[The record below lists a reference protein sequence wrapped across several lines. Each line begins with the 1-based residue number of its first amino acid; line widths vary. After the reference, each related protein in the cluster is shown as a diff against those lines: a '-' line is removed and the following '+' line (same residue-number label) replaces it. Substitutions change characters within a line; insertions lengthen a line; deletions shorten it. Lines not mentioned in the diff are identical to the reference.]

1 MIILSFSP
9 NIIFVPLHLRI
20 LVPFPEMLTKS
31 NFKEWFNRYKYAELA
46 STSAALITSLFSKI
60 YSGLTTAYLITFAEY
75 LAFYGVIL
83 FTSYKKLAVNN
94 KLLNKKTTFRDVL
107 SLIKNLVLEFGYPAF
122 LDFLVVR
129 PFCMYWMPILC
140 GNYFFGIIL
149 GKITADSCFY
159 FFTIINYEIIKRK
172 KN

>member
-1 MIILSFSP
+1 
-9 NIIFVPLHLRI
+9 
-20 LVPFPEMLTKS
+20 MLTKS

-46 STSAALITSLFSKI
+46 STSAALTTSLFSKI

-75 LAFYGVIL
+75 LAFYGVIICS
-83 FTSYKKLAVNN
+83 SYRKLAKQN
-94 KLLNKKTTFRDVL
+94 KILNKSTTFKDVL
-107 SLIKNLVLEFGYPAF
+107 SLIKNLALEFGYPAF

-159 FFTIINYEIIKRK
+159 FFTIINYEIIKRRG
-172 KN
+172 N

>member
-1 MIILSFSP
+1 
-9 NIIFVPLHLRI
+9 
-20 LVPFPEMLTKS
+20 MLTKS

-46 STSAALITSLFSKI
+46 STSAALLTSLFSKI

-75 LAFYGVIL
+75 FAFYGVII
-83 FTSYKKLAVNN
+83 FTSYRKLARQN
-94 KLLNKKTTFRDVL
+94 KILEKTTTLNDVI
-107 SLIKNLVLEFGYPAF
+107 SLIKNLALEFGYPAF

>member
-1 MIILSFSP
+1 
-9 NIIFVPLHLRI
+9 
-20 LVPFPEMLTKS
+20 MLTKS

-46 STSAALITSLFSKI
+46 STSAALLTSLFSEI

-75 LAFYGVIL
+75 FAFYGVII
-83 FTSYKKLAVNN
+83 FTSYRKLTRQN
-94 KLLNKKTTFRDVL
+94 KILEKTTTLKDVI
-107 SLIKNLVLEFGYPAF
+107 SLIKNLALEFGYPAF

-159 FFTIINYEIIKRK
+159 FFTIINYEIIKRR